1 MRIGL
6 SRAWILAMAEMEPP
20 VAPPLAIVVT
30 ALIDTGAA
38 ATIINPQV
46 VEELDLRPIGADS
59 VLSATSTVA
68 HDCAAYVVDL
78 NFPEGVTVSD
88 TRVICLPLVRQN
100 IQCLIGRDI
109 LERCVLVYIGH
120 LNQYTLSF

>member
-6 SRAWILAMAEMEPP
+6 SRAWVLAMAQMQPPAEPP
-20 VAPPLAIVVT
+20 LPVVVT

-38 ATIINPQV
+38 ATIINPNV
-46 VEELDLRPIGADS
+46 VDSLGLRPVGAES
-59 VLSATSTVA
+59 VISATSTA
-68 HDCAAYVVDL
+68 PSDYAAYAVDL
-78 NFPEGVTVSD
+78 MFPEGVTVAD
-88 TRVICLPLVRQN
+88 TRVICLPLLRQN

-120 LNQYTLSF
+120 LNQYTLSL